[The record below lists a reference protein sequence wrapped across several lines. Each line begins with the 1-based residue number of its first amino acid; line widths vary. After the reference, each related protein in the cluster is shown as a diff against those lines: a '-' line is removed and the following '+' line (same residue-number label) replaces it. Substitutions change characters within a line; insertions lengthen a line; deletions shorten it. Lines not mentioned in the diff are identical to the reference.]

1 MSEPA
6 SRLRRPV
13 QLDGSRIRVEHLHA
27 LVGDAV
33 HRTQSGCFPIPDGLL
48 EDTDR
53 ALTLLVHELLRD
65 LRNPGLNALGVRADL
80 RRCAI
85 VGRLLA
91 AAVDVL
97 RSPVLS
103 TTALQ
108 ACNRF
113 LIAAQLVVGDMVCPS
128 PAYRPALRLV
138 PS

>member
-1 MSEPA
+1 VSEPA
-6 SRLRRPV
+6 SRPRRPV
-13 QLDGSRIRVEHLHA
+13 QLDDSRIRVEHLHA

-33 HRTQSGCFPIPDGLL
+33 HRTQSGGLPDGLL

-53 ALTLLVHELLRD
+53 ALTMLVHELLRD

-97 RSPVLS
+97 RSPVPS